1 MAAEINY
8 SIEEREGAKIVNLA
22 GVLCSATEREFT
34 SLIESLIATNNVI
47 INLSG
52 VSMVT
57 SSGLKALT
65 DLSYLARQ
73 RKRRI
78 MILGVSENLQN
89 LINATESYDLILIHS
104 VEEGI
109 RKLEYYI

>member
-8 SIEEREGAKIVNLA
+8 SIEEREGTKIVNLA
-22 GVLCSATEREFT
+22 GVLCSATEREFI
-34 SLIESLIATNNVI
+34 SLIESLVATNNVI
-47 INLSG
+47 INVSG

-57 SSGLKALT
+57 SSGIKALS
-65 DLSYLARQ
+65 DLAHLARQ

-89 LINATESYDLILIHS
+89 LVNATESYDLILINS

-109 RKLEYYI
+109 RKLEYYV